1 MVKAQITNNYCWL
14 TLYTQKP
21 DETVRIIVMMWFVN
35 GIPFTFEELPQAVL
49 EMLEVRVEADVF
61 SLEYTD
67 IDLYHW
73 SEYLIMEECHPLIFD
88 MEYMTENYDTIPE

>member
-1 MVKAQITNNYCWL
+1 MQDLDN
-14 TLYTQKP
+14 
-21 DETVRIIVMMWFVN
+21 VR
-35 GIPFTFEELPQAVL
+35 T
-49 EMLEVRVEADVF
+49 EADWY

-88 MEYMTENYDTIPE
+88 MEYMTENYEEIPD

>member
-21 DETVRIIVMMWFVN
+21 EETVRIKVMMRFVN
-35 GIPFTFEELPQAVL
+35 GIPFTFEELPQAVQ
-49 EMLEVRVEADVF
+49 EMHEVRVEADVF

>member
-21 DETVRIIVMMWFVN
+21 EETVKVIVMMWFVN
-35 GIPFTFEELPQAVL
+35 GIPFTFEELPKPVQ
-49 EMLEVRVEADVF
+49 EMPEVMVEADVF

-67 IDLYHW
+67 IDL
-73 SEYLIMEECHPLIFD
+73 
-88 MEYMTENYDTIPE
+88 

>member
-1 MVKAQITNNYCWL
+1 MH
-14 TLYTQKP
+14 
-21 DETVRIIVMMWFVN
+21 
-35 GIPFTFEELPQAVL
+35 
-49 EMLEVRVEADVF
+49 EVRVEADVF

-67 IDLYHW
+67 IDLYQW